1 MLALIIALILQN
13 KKAMKALLILLF
25 SCLSMLSWGQEDYVL
40 ETRFRNPIDTAA
52 FSKNPT
58 MLLFVH
64 SQCKEGRMCPT
75 MKMQKA
81 LESDSLGFRSKYGI
95 KLYVIYPKYSEADIN
110 TFDSFAPQNATVAFY
125 TSKKYEGTFS
135 EKAMT
140 PYIVFYD
147 GKGHLHKK
155 EGGTIEELNDSINTE
170 WRYKKYGIC
179 PRCNGTGRVKPNRHG
194 GPDESVGICSR
205 CGGKNSSFYIYNY

>member
-1 MLALIIALILQN
+1 
-13 KKAMKALLILLF
+13 MKTLLILLF

-64 SQCKEGRMCPT
+64 SQCKEGHMCST

-95 KLYVIYPKYSEADIN
+95 KLYVVYREYSKADIN

-125 TSKKYEGTFS
+125 TSRKYEGTFS
-135 EKAMT
+135 EKSVT

-147 GKGHLHKK
+147 GNGHIHKK
-155 EGGTIEELNDSINTE
+155 EGGIIEELNNSVNRE
-170 WRYKKYGIC
+170 WRYKKC
-179 PRCNGTGRVKPNRHG
+179 PRCHGHRTVLPNPRG
-194 GPDESVGICSR
+194 GPDESVGICPR
-205 CGGKNSSFYIYNY
+205 CGGRGFGFFGVYY